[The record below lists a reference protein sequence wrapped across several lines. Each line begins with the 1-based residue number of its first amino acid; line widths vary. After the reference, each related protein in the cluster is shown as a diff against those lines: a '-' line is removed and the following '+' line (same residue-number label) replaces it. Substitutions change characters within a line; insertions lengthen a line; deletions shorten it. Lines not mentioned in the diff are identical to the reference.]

1 MDQFRIRPA
10 VSRPS
15 KKPVP
20 KGVVKINRKKPKIEK
35 YDDSMPVFAY
45 NMTPIENDQ
54 QLEMPP
60 MEE

>member
-1 MDQFRIRPA
+1 MDEPRTRPA
-10 VSRPS
+10 ISRTN

-20 KGVVKINRKKPKIEK
+20 KGVININRKKPKIEK
-35 YDDSMPVFAY
+35 YDDSMPVFSY